1 MTMKRMIT
9 AALSTALGLALAGGA
24 YAADGHANGAA
35 GNDAG
40 TNTQMQQQQGAMA
53 HPGAARGMSVVDEE
67 VHNGRGETIGTIS
80 NVLVDPSS
88 GQVTAVV
95 LNSGGLL
102 GVGGKQYVV
111 PWNRVNTTAAKGK
124 ITVNV
129 AKDKVDSEFAAFEEQ
144 EKSKSGHQGSS
155 GQGGKD

>member
-1 MTMKRMIT
+1 MNRKRMIT
-9 AALSTALGLALAGGA
+9 AALSTAMGLALAGGA
-24 YAADGHANGAA
+24 YAADGHANGTA
-35 GNDAG
+35 GNG
-40 TNTQMQQQQGAMA
+40 TTTQMQSQQGATA
-53 HPGAARGMSVVDEE
+53 HPGATRGISVVDKE
-67 VHNGRGETIGTIS
+67 VHNGRGETIGSIS
-80 NVLVDPSS
+80 NVLVDPNS

-95 LNSGGLL
+95 LNSGGVL

-111 PWNRVNTTAAKGK
+111 PWNRVNTASAKGK

-144 EKSKSGHQGSS
+144 EKSKPGHQGSS